1 VAVIA
6 TPIKISH
13 RKLSGGSMQKVNY
26 TLFSRLLLVSL
37 VLLSQAFSANAYA
50 ENPQVKLQTD
60 MGDILLELYPEQA
73 PISVDNFIKLAN
85 SFHYDGLIFHRVI
98 KGFMIQSGGHTFDL
112 TVRESERPP
121 IINESFNG
129 LSNGRG
135 TISMA
140 RTGDPD
146 SAKAQFFINHG
157 NNKSLNARGAKA
169 GYAVFGSVIKGM
181 DVVDAIAET
190 EVANKGMYQNVPVTA
205 IRILTARLVNP
216 DAWKPLAEPKKL
228 PAFEK
233 PIPIR

>member
-1 VAVIA
+1 
-6 TPIKISH
+6 
-13 RKLSGGSMQKVNY
+13 MQNIHFK
-26 TLFSRLLLVSL
+26 LFSRLLLVSM
-37 VLLSQAFSANAYA
+37 VLLSQAFTTNAYA
-50 ENPQVKLQTD
+50 ENPQIKLQTD

-73 PISVDNFIKLAN
+73 PVSVDNFIKHTN

-98 KGFMIQSGGHTFDL
+98 KGFMIQSGGHTFAL
-112 TVRESERPP
+112 TPRVSERAP

-140 RTGDPD
+140 RTSNPD
-146 SAKAQFFINHG
+146 SAIAQFFINHG

-190 EVANKGMYQNVPVTA
+190 KVATMGMYQNVPVTA
-205 IRILTARLVNP
+205 IRILSARLVNP
-216 DAWKPLAEPKKL
+216 EAWKPIAQPKTL

>member
-1 VAVIA
+1 
-6 TPIKISH
+6 
-13 RKLSGGSMQKVNY
+13 MQNIHFK
-26 TLFSRLLLVSL
+26 LFSRLLLVSM
-37 VLLSQAFSANAYA
+37 VLLSQAFTTNAYA
-50 ENPQVKLQTD
+50 ENPQIKLQTD

-73 PISVDNFIKLAN
+73 PVSVDNFIKHTN

-112 TVRESERPP
+112 TPRVSERAP

-140 RTGDPD
+140 RTSNPD
-146 SAKAQFFINHG
+146 SAIAQFFINHG

-190 EVANKGMYQNVPVTA
+190 KVATMGMYQNVPVTA
-205 IRILTARLVNP
+205 IRILSARLVNP
-216 DAWKPLAEPKKL
+216 EAWKPIAEPKTL

>member
-1 VAVIA
+1 MQNVHHSSFSHLLSVA
-6 TPIKISH
+6 
-13 RKLSGGSMQKVNY
+13 
-26 TLFSRLLLVSL
+26 L
-37 VLLSQAFSANAYA
+37 VLLCQAFSTGAYA
-50 ENPQVKLQTD
+50 ENPQIKLQTD

-73 PISVDNFIKLAN
+73 PVSVDNFIKHAN

-112 TVRESERPP
+112 TPRESDRAP
-121 IINESFNG
+121 IINESVNG

-146 SAKAQFFINHG
+146 SAKAQFFINHR
-157 NNKSLNARGAKA
+157 NNRPLNARGSKA

-181 DVVDAIAET
+181 DVVDAIADT
-190 EVANKGMYQNVPVTA
+190 EVATMGMYQNVPVTA

-216 DAWKPLAEPKKL
+216 EAWTPIAEPKTL

>member
-1 VAVIA
+1 
-6 TPIKISH
+6 
-13 RKLSGGSMQKVNY
+13 MQNIHFK
-26 TLFSRLLLVSL
+26 LFSRLLLVSM
-37 VLLSQAFSANAYA
+37 VLLSQAFTTNAYA
-50 ENPQVKLQTD
+50 ENPQIKLQTD

-73 PISVDNFIKLAN
+73 PVSVDNFIKHTN

-112 TVRESERPP
+112 TPRVSERAP

-140 RTGDPD
+140 RTSNPD
-146 SAKAQFFINHG
+146 SAIAQFFINHG
-157 NNKSLNARGAKA
+157 NNKFLNALGAKP
-169 GYAVFGSVIKGM
+169 GYAVFGLVIKGM

-190 EVANKGMYQNVPVTA
+190 KVATMGMYQNVPVTA
-205 IRILTARLVNP
+205 IRILSARLVNP
-216 DAWKPLAEPKKL
+216 EAWKPIAQPKTL

>member
-1 VAVIA
+1 MNTIH
-6 TPIKISH
+6 IK
-13 RKLSGGSMQKVNY
+13 
-26 TLFSRLLLVSL
+26 LFSRFMLATL
-37 VLLSQAFSANAYA
+37 VLLSQAFSTGAYA
-50 ENPQVKLQTD
+50 ENPQIKLQTD

-73 PISVDNFIKLAN
+73 PVSVDNFIKHAN

-112 TVRESERPP
+112 TPRESERAP
-121 IINESFNG
+121 IVNESFNG
-129 LSNGRG
+129 LSNSRG

-140 RTGDPD
+140 RTNDPD

-181 DVVDAIAET
+181 DVVDAIANT
-190 EVANKGMYQNVPVTA
+190 EVATMGMYQNVPVAA
-205 IRILTARLVNP
+205 IRILSARLLNP
-216 DAWKPLAEPKKL
+216 EAWKPLAEPKAL

>member
-1 VAVIA
+1 
-6 TPIKISH
+6 
-13 RKLSGGSMQKVNY
+13 MQNAHY
-26 TLFSRLLLVSL
+26 RLFSRLLLVPM
-37 VLLSQAFSANAYA
+37 VLLCQAFSTAAYA

-73 PISVDNFIKLAN
+73 PVSVDNFIKHAN
-85 SFHYDGLIFHRVI
+85 DYHYDGLIFHRVI

-112 TVRESERPP
+112 TPRESDRAP
-121 IINESFNG
+121 IINESVNG

-146 SAKAQFFINHG
+146 SAKAQFFINHR
-157 NNKSLNARGAKA
+157 NNKSLNARGSKA

-181 DVVDAIAET
+181 DVVDAIADT
-190 EVANKGMYQNVPVTA
+190 EVATIGMYQNVPVTA

-216 DAWKPLAEPKKL
+216 EAWTPLAEPKTL

>member
-1 VAVIA
+1 
-6 TPIKISH
+6 
-13 RKLSGGSMQKVNY
+13 MQNIHFK
-26 TLFSRLLLVSL
+26 LFSRLLLVSM
-37 VLLSQAFSANAYA
+37 VLLSQAFTTNAYA
-50 ENPQVKLQTD
+50 ENPQIKLQTD

-73 PISVDNFIKLAN
+73 PVSVDNFIKHTN

-112 TVRESERPP
+112 TPRVSERAP

-140 RTGDPD
+140 RTSNPD
-146 SAKAQFFINHG
+146 SAIAQFFINHG

-190 EVANKGMYQNVPVTA
+190 KVATMGMYQNVPVTA
-205 IRILTARLVNP
+205 IRILSARLVNP
-216 DAWKPLAEPKKL
+216 EAWKPIAEPQTL

>member
-1 VAVIA
+1 
-6 TPIKISH
+6 
-13 RKLSGGSMQKVNY
+13 
-26 TLFSRLLLVSL
+26 
-37 VLLSQAFSANAYA
+37 
-50 ENPQVKLQTD
+50 
-60 MGDILLELYPEQA
+60 
-73 PISVDNFIKLAN
+73 
-85 SFHYDGLIFHRVI
+85 VI

-112 TVRESERPP
+112 TPRESERAP

-140 RTGDPD
+140 RTNDPD

-181 DVVDAIAET
+181 DVVDAIANI
-190 EVANKGMYQNVPVTA
+190 EVTTMGMYQNVPVAA
-205 IRILTARLVNP
+205 IRILSARLLNP
-216 DAWKPLAEPKKL
+216 EAWKSLAEPKTL

>member
-1 VAVIA
+1 
-6 TPIKISH
+6 
-13 RKLSGGSMQKVNY
+13 MQNVHFR
-26 TLFSRLLLVSL
+26 LLSRLLLVPL
-37 VLLSQAFSANAYA
+37 VLLCQAFSTAAFS
-50 ENPQVKLQTD
+50 ENPQVKLHTD
-60 MGDILLELYPEQA
+60 MGDIVLELYPEQA
-73 PISVDNFIKLAN
+73 PVSVDNFIKHAN
-85 SFHYDGLIFHRVI
+85 SYHYDGLIFHRVI

-112 TVRESERPP
+112 TPRESDRRP

-146 SAKAQFFINHG
+146 SAKAQFFINHR
-157 NNKSLNARGAKA
+157 NNRSLNARGSKA

-190 EVANKGMYQNVPVTA
+190 KVANMGMYQNVPVTA

-216 DAWKPLAEPKKL
+216 KAWTPLAEPKTL
-228 PAFEK
+228 PAFER
-233 PIPIR
+233 PIPIQ

>member
-1 VAVIA
+1 
-6 TPIKISH
+6 
-13 RKLSGGSMQKVNY
+13 MQNIHFK
-26 TLFSRLLLVSL
+26 LFSRLLLVSM
-37 VLLSQAFSANAYA
+37 VLLSQAFTTNAYA
-50 ENPQVKLQTD
+50 ENPQIKLQTD

-73 PISVDNFIKLAN
+73 PVSVDNFIKHTN

-112 TVRESERPP
+112 TPRVSERAP

-140 RTGDPD
+140 RTSNPD
-146 SAKAQFFINHG
+146 SAIAQFFINHG

-190 EVANKGMYQNVPVTA
+190 KVATMGMYQNVPVTA
-205 IRILTARLVNP
+205 IRILSARLVNP
-216 DAWKPLAEPKKL
+216 EAWKPIAQPKTL

>member
-1 VAVIA
+1 
-6 TPIKISH
+6 
-13 RKLSGGSMQKVNY
+13 MQNIHFK
-26 TLFSRLLLVSL
+26 LFSRLLLVSM
-37 VLLSQAFSANAYA
+37 VLLSQAFTTNAYA
-50 ENPQVKLQTD
+50 ENPQIKLQTD

-73 PISVDNFIKLAN
+73 PVSVDNFIKHTN

-112 TVRESERPP
+112 TPRVSERAP

-140 RTGDPD
+140 RTSNPD
-146 SAKAQFFINHG
+146 SAIAQFFINHG
-157 NNKSLNARGAKA
+157 NNKSLNARGANA

-190 EVANKGMYQNVPVTA
+190 KVATMGMYQNVPVTA
-205 IRILTARLVNP
+205 IRILSARLVNP
-216 DAWKPLAEPKKL
+216 EAWKPIAEPKTL